1 MAEERWVKQG
11 IKEFSVPQAGA
22 LASAMDTRGG
32 SGVPLADLILKAW
45 LGQGRAKGAKASGK
59 F

>member
-1 MAEERWVKQG
+1 MAEERRAKQG
-11 IKEFSVPQAGA
+11 IKESPYPR
-22 LASAMDTRGG
+22 LEPRGG

-45 LGQGRAKGAKASGK
+45 LGQGRAKGAKAGGK

>member
-1 MAEERWVKQG
+1 MKQG

-32 SGVPLADLILKAW
+32 SRVPLADLILKAW